1 MLVDRHW
8 FDGSASL
15 LEAHRRMQA
24 VAGPNAI
31 WVPTYE
37 LVPFPEHA
45 YIFRLLKVLH
55 RHRLCYFLTGTFTMF
70 TARLLRSYAS
80 SSIFVA
86 LMYAPLL
93 DLFFR
98 RQPNP
103 SDVFFIEGFKFVFAG
118 AQDDMGIYFYTV
130 SYRENFSM
138 IISFFG
144 IDTSTLCGPPPT

>member
-1 MLVDRHW
+1 MLVDGHW

-15 LEAHRRMQA
+15 PEAHRWMRA

-37 LVPFPEHA
+37 PVPFSEHA
-45 YIFRLLKVLH
+45 YIYRLLKTLH
-55 RHRLCYFLTGTFTMF
+55 RHRLCCFLTGTFTMF
-70 TARLLRSYAS
+70 TAGLLHSYAS
-80 SSIFVA
+80 ASIFAA
-86 LMYAPLL
+86 LTNAPLL

-103 SDVFFIEGFKFVFAG
+103 SDVFFIEGLKFVFAG
-118 AQDDMGIYFYTV
+118 AQDDMDIYFYTV
-130 SYRENFSM
+130 SYGSNFSI

-144 IDTSTLCGPPPT
+144 IDTSAQCGPPPT